1 MGGRRGMVR
10 RGASSV
16 GVRLH
21 SVVGDV
27 QTVLGV
33 CGNFEAAAFDVAGC
47 MGYVQSIQF

>member
-1 MGGRRGMVR
+1 MVR

-16 GVRLH
+16 GVHLH

-47 MGYVQSIQF
+47 MGYVESVQF